1 VAHVDEPGPVIGGI
15 PDEVYESVRR
25 RVSEEEKGDAMGKLV
40 HVSKVKVYKEPGK
53 GKVKKAYIEGFPEP
67 IRMGVHGGIKKFFGV
82 ESGEE
87 LPATLDYLVAAVGSC
102 LTGTLAGALEA
113 RSIPSEPDKVS
124 AEVEGYIENVES
136 KPLVT
141 RIHVKYRLKV
151 PKGKKAEA
159 QRAIDHHEKNC
170 AVSQTIRHGIVIE
183 CEGEIE
189 EE

>member
-1 VAHVDEPGPVIGGI
+1 
-15 PDEVYESVRR
+15 
-25 RVSEEEKGDAMGKLV
+25 MGELV

-53 GKVKKAYIEGFPEP
+53 GKIKKAYIEGFPEP

-82 ESGEE
+82 ESGE
-87 LPATLDYLVAAVGSC
+87 DLVAAVGSC

-159 QRAIDHHEKNC
+159 QRVIDHHEKNC
-170 AVSQTIRHGIVIE
+170 AVSQTIRHGITIE
-183 CEGEIE
+183 CEG
-189 EE
+189 

>member
-1 VAHVDEPGPVIGGI
+1 
-15 PDEVYESVRR
+15 
-25 RVSEEEKGDAMGKLV
+25 MGELV
-40 HVSKVKVYKEPGK
+40 HVSKAKVYKEPGK
-53 GKVKKAYIEGFPEP
+53 GKVKRAYIEGFPEP
-67 IRMGVHGGIKKFFGV
+67 ILSGVNGGIKKFYGV

-87 LPATLDYLVAAVGSC
+87 LPATLDYLVAALGSC
-102 LTGTLAGALEA
+102 LTGTLASALEA

-124 AEVEGYIENVES
+124 AEVEGYIENVEN

-141 RIHVKYRLKV
+141 RVHVKYRLKV

-159 QRAIDHHEKNC
+159 QRALDHHEQNC
-170 AVSQTIRHGIVIE
+170 AVSQTIRHGITIE

>member
-1 VAHVDEPGPVIGGI
+1 
-15 PDEVYESVRR
+15 
-25 RVSEEEKGDAMGKLV
+25 MGELV

-67 IRMGVHGGIKKFFGV
+67 ILTGVHGGIKKFYGV
-82 ESGEE
+82 QSGEEE
-87 LPATLDYLVAAVGSC
+87 LPATLDYLVAALGSC

-113 RSIPSEPDKVS
+113 RSIPSGPDKVS
-124 AEVEGYIENVES
+124 AEVEGYIENVEN
-136 KPLVT
+136 KPLIT
-141 RIHVKYRLKV
+141 RVHVKYRLKV

-159 QRAIDHHEKNC
+159 ERAVDHHEKNC
-170 AVSQTIRHGIVIE
+170 AVSQTIRRGIVIE